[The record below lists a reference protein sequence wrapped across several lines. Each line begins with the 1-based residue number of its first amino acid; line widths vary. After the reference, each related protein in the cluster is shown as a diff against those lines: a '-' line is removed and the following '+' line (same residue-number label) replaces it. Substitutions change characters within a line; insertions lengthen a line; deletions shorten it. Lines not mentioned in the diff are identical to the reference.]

1 MLGLNTVK
9 LYKVK
14 ALIPLSSKRLLPI
27 KPLCFWLG
35 ALFFV
40 SLSSLAAEKSYFEGN
55 SKLSKLAANED
66 NNNDALQQT
75 LELNFSPESREKL
88 RKALDDYARS
98 IDQDHDRI
106 EERRRV
112 MQESLE
118 ARFFDADNDGEVDGP
133 IGANGIPVD
142 SNGGETPGDTDNDGA
157 VDPYDVDDDGDFND
171 PLEFLGGNASAAT
184 SATFDIGIPT
194 SNVTYGPHR
203 LRVIAAF
210 GTGPSFIVNGLS
222 YFFVIA
228 ALMNLNEK
236 AFFHLDRPKSDGS
249 IREGI
254 AYAKARP
261 DIYVV
266 MLMVFFLATFGLNFQ
281 IFNALMATQEF
292 GLGPASFGLMG
303 TFIAIG
309 SLSGAIGS
317 ARLERFRN
325 TKFVIK
331 GGIAFSISIMVLS
344 IIPSY
349 SLYILWLPICGVTA
363 LTTLVSA
370 NSIVQTSTDPAIRGR
385 VMGLYL
391 LIFMGG
397 TPFGSPLI
405 GATTDLVG
413 IRPTIVICGGIS
425 LAASLYIWFKYKNR
439 VTLPADI
446 SVATVLKTVDRDH
459 K

>member
-1 MLGLNTVK
+1 MRLSVKEDGNWRSFRHRNYQILFPANAVSNIGSWAQRIAQDWLVLELTNNSGTYLGLVTAVQFAP
-9 LYKVK
+9 V
-14 ALIPLSSKRLLPI
+14 
-27 KPLCFWLG
+27 
-35 ALFFV
+35 LFFSLHGGKFADRFNKRKVLVLTNIMGGAASLGLGILVITDLIALWHVFVLAAVLGVSTAIDAPVRQAFTTEVVGQSDLPNAV
-40 SLSSLAAEKSYFEGN
+40 SLN
-55 SKLSKLAANED
+55 SANF
-66 NNNDALQQT
+66 NAGRL
-75 LELNFSPESREKL
+75 
-88 RKALDDYARS
+88 
-98 IDQDHDRI
+98 I
-106 EERRRV
+106 
-112 MQESLE
+112 
-118 ARFFDADNDGEVDGP
+118 GP
-133 IGANGIPVD
+133 AI
-142 SNGGETPGDTDNDGA
+142 SGG
-157 VDPYDVDDDGDFND
+157 
-171 PLEFLGGNASAAT
+171 L
-184 SATFDIGIPT
+184 
-194 SNVTYGPHR
+194 
-203 LRVIAAF
+203 IAAF
-210 GTGPSFIVNGLS
+210 GTGPSFIINGLS
-222 YFFVIA
+222 YLFVIA
-228 ALMNLNEK
+228 ALLNLNEK
-236 AFFHLDRPKSDGS
+236 GFFHQDRPKSDGS

-309 SLSGAIGS
+309 SLTGAIGS

-331 GGIAFSISIMVLS
+331 GGILFSISILVLS

-349 SLYILWLPICGVTA
+349 TLYILWLPICGLTA

-405 GATTDLVG
+405 GTTTELLG
-413 IRPTIVICGGIS
+413 IRPTIALCGGIS
-425 LAASLYIWFKYKNR
+425 LGASIIIWIRYKNR
-439 VTLPADI
+439 VEQPADT
-446 SVATVLKTVDRDH
+446 SVAGVLKTVDRNH
-459 K
+459 N

>member
-1 MLGLNTVK
+1 MRLSVKEDGNWRSFRHRNYRILFPANTVSNIGSWAQRIAQDWLVLELTNNNGTYLGLVTAVQFAPVLAFSLHGGK
-9 LYKVK
+9 LADRFNKRKVLILTNLIGGAASL
-14 ALIPLSSKRLLPI
+14 ALGILVMTDLIALWHVFVLAGILGISTAIDAPVRQSFTTEVVGQTDLPN
-27 KPLCFWLG
+27 
-35 ALFFV
+35 AV
-40 SLSSLAAEKSYFEGN
+40 SLN
-55 SKLSKLAANED
+55 SANF
-66 NNNDALQQT
+66 NAGRL
-75 LELNFSPESREKL
+75 
-88 RKALDDYARS
+88 
-98 IDQDHDRI
+98 
-106 EERRRV
+106 V
-112 MQESLE
+112 
-118 ARFFDADNDGEVDGP
+118 GP
-133 IGANGIPVD
+133 AI
-142 SNGGETPGDTDNDGA
+142 SGG
-157 VDPYDVDDDGDFND
+157 
-171 PLEFLGGNASAAT
+171 L
-184 SATFDIGIPT
+184 
-194 SNVTYGPHR
+194 
-203 LRVIAAF
+203 IAAF

-222 YFFVIA
+222 YLFVIA

-439 VTLPADI
+439 VTLPSDI

>member
-1 MLGLNTVK
+1 MRLSVKEHGNWRSFRHRNYQILFPANTVSNIGSWAQRIAQDWLVLELTNNNGTYLGLVTAVQFAP
-9 LYKVK
+9 V
-14 ALIPLSSKRLLPI
+14 
-27 KPLCFWLG
+27 
-35 ALFFV
+35 LFFSLHGGKLADRFNKRKVLVLTNIMGGAASLGLGMLVMTDLIALWHVFVLAAVLGISTAIDAPVRQAFTTEVVGQSDLPNAV
-40 SLSSLAAEKSYFEGN
+40 SLN
-55 SKLSKLAANED
+55 SANF
-66 NNNDALQQT
+66 NAGRL
-75 LELNFSPESREKL
+75 
-88 RKALDDYARS
+88 
-98 IDQDHDRI
+98 I
-106 EERRRV
+106 
-112 MQESLE
+112 
-118 ARFFDADNDGEVDGP
+118 GP
-133 IGANGIPVD
+133 AI
-142 SNGGETPGDTDNDGA
+142 SGG
-157 VDPYDVDDDGDFND
+157 
-171 PLEFLGGNASAAT
+171 L
-184 SATFDIGIPT
+184 
-194 SNVTYGPHR
+194 
-203 LRVIAAF
+203 IAAF
-210 GTGPSFIVNGLS
+210 GTGPSFIINGLS

-228 ALMNLNEK
+228 ALLNLNEK
-236 AFFHLDRPKSDGS
+236 AFFHQDRPKSDGS

-309 SLSGAIGS
+309 SLTGAIGS
-317 ARLERFRN
+317 ARLERFRD

-331 GGIAFSISIMVLS
+331 GGILFSISIMALS

-349 SLYILWLPICGVTA
+349 TLYILWLPICGLTA

-405 GATTDLVG
+405 GTSTELIG
-413 IRPTIVICGGIS
+413 IRPTIALCGGIS
-425 LAASLYIWFKYKNR
+425 LAASLFIWFRYKNR
-439 VTLPADI
+439 VQPPADI
-446 SVATVLKTVDRDH
+446 SVASVLKTIDRNKD
-459 K
+459 

>member
-1 MLGLNTVK
+1 MAFKVKVDGNWRSFRHRNYRILFPANAVSNIGSWAQRIAQDWLVLELTDNNGTYLGLVTAVQFAPVLLFSLHGGK
-9 LYKVK
+9 LADRFNKRKVLIWTNVVGGAASLGLGVLVMTDHILLWHVF
-14 ALIPLSSKRLLPI
+14 ALAAVLGISTAIDAPVRQSFTTEVVGQADLPN
-27 KPLCFWLG
+27 
-35 ALFFV
+35 AV
-40 SLSSLAAEKSYFEGN
+40 SLN
-55 SKLSKLAANED
+55 SANFNAGRLIGPALS
-66 NNNDALQQT
+66 
-75 LELNFSPESREKL
+75 
-88 RKALDDYARS
+88 
-98 IDQDHDRI
+98 
-106 EERRRV
+106 
-112 MQESLE
+112 
-118 ARFFDADNDGEVDGP
+118 
-133 IGANGIPVD
+133 
-142 SNGGETPGDTDNDGA
+142 GG
-157 VDPYDVDDDGDFND
+157 
-171 PLEFLGGNASAAT
+171 L
-184 SATFDIGIPT
+184 
-194 SNVTYGPHR
+194 
-203 LRVIAAF
+203 IAAF

-222 YFFVIA
+222 YFFVIT
-228 ALMNLNEK
+228 ALLNLNEK
-236 AFFHLDRPKSDGS
+236 GFFHQDQAKSDGN

-309 SLSGAIGS
+309 SLTGAIGS

-331 GGIAFSISIMVLS
+331 GGIVFSASIMVLA
-344 IIPSY
+344 ILPNYISY
-349 SLYILWLPICGVTA
+349 VIWLPICGVTA

-405 GATTDLVG
+405 GTATELIG
-413 IRPTIVICGGIS
+413 IRPTIALCGGIS
-425 LAASLYIWFKYKNR
+425 LFASLYIWFKYKNR
-439 VTLPADI
+439 VQLPADI
-446 SVATVLKTVDRDH
+446 SVATVLKDR
-459 K
+459 

>member
-1 MLGLNTVK
+1 MRMSVKEDGNWRSFRHRNYRILFPANTVSNIGSWAQRIAQDWLVLELTNNNGTYLGLVTAVQFAP
-9 LYKVK
+9 V
-14 ALIPLSSKRLLPI
+14 
-27 KPLCFWLG
+27 
-35 ALFFV
+35 LFFSLHGGKLADRFNKRKVLILTNIMGGAASLGLGILVMTDLIVLWHVFVLAAVLGISTAIDAPVRQAFTTEVVGQSDLPNAV
-40 SLSSLAAEKSYFEGN
+40 SLN
-55 SKLSKLAANED
+55 SANF
-66 NNNDALQQT
+66 NAGRL
-75 LELNFSPESREKL
+75 
-88 RKALDDYARS
+88 
-98 IDQDHDRI
+98 I
-106 EERRRV
+106 
-112 MQESLE
+112 
-118 ARFFDADNDGEVDGP
+118 GP
-133 IGANGIPVD
+133 AI
-142 SNGGETPGDTDNDGA
+142 SGG
-157 VDPYDVDDDGDFND
+157 
-171 PLEFLGGNASAAT
+171 L
-184 SATFDIGIPT
+184 
-194 SNVTYGPHR
+194 
-203 LRVIAAF
+203 IAAF
-210 GTGPSFIVNGLS
+210 GTGPSFIINGLS

-228 ALMNLNEK
+228 ALLNLNEK
-236 AFFHLDRPKSDGS
+236 GFFHQDRPKSDGS

-266 MLMVFFLATFGLNFQ
+266 MLMVFFSATFGLNFQ

-344 IIPSY
+344 IIPTY
-349 SLYILWLPICGVTA
+349 TLYILWLPICGVTA

-405 GATTDLVG
+405 GTSTELIG
-413 IRPTIVICGGIS
+413 IRPTIVLCGGIS
-425 LAASLYIWFKYKNR
+425 LAASLYIWFRYKHR
-439 VTLPADI
+439 VEIPEDT
-446 SVATVLKTVDRDH
+446 SVAGVLKTVNRDH
-459 K
+459 D

>member
-1 MLGLNTVK
+1 MRLSVKEDGNWRSFRHRNYRILFPANTVSNIGSWAQRIAQDWLVLELTDNNGTYLGLVTAVQFAP
-9 LYKVK
+9 V
-14 ALIPLSSKRLLPI
+14 
-27 KPLCFWLG
+27 
-35 ALFFV
+35 LFFSLHGGKFADRFNKRRVLILTNIVGGAASLALGVLVMTGLIELWHVFVLAAILGISTAIDAPVRQSFTTEVVGQTDLPNAV
-40 SLSSLAAEKSYFEGN
+40 SLN
-55 SKLSKLAANED
+55 SANF
-66 NNNDALQQT
+66 NAGRL
-75 LELNFSPESREKL
+75 
-88 RKALDDYARS
+88 
-98 IDQDHDRI
+98 I
-106 EERRRV
+106 
-112 MQESLE
+112 
-118 ARFFDADNDGEVDGP
+118 GP
-133 IGANGIPVD
+133 AI
-142 SNGGETPGDTDNDGA
+142 SGG
-157 VDPYDVDDDGDFND
+157 
-171 PLEFLGGNASAAT
+171 L
-184 SATFDIGIPT
+184 
-194 SNVTYGPHR
+194 
-203 LRVIAAF
+203 IAAF

-344 IIPSY
+344 IIPNY

-405 GATTDLVG
+405 GTTTELIG
-413 IRPTIVICGGIS
+413 IRPTIVLCGGIS
-425 LAASLYIWFKYKNR
+425 LTASLLIWFRYKNR
-439 VTLPADI
+439 VQLPVDI
-446 SVATVLKTVDRDH
+446 SVASVLKTVDSNNN
-459 K
+459 

>member
-1 MLGLNTVK
+1 MSVKEDGNWRSFRHRNYRILFPANTVSNIGSWAQRIAQDWLVLELTDNNGTYLGLVTAVQFAP
-9 LYKVK
+9 V
-14 ALIPLSSKRLLPI
+14 
-27 KPLCFWLG
+27 
-35 ALFFV
+35 LFFSLHGGKFADRFNKRKVLILTNIMGGAASLGLGVLVITDLIALWHVFALAAVLGISTAIDAPVRQAFTTEVVGQSDLPNAV
-40 SLSSLAAEKSYFEGN
+40 SLN
-55 SKLSKLAANED
+55 SANF
-66 NNNDALQQT
+66 NAGRL
-75 LELNFSPESREKL
+75 
-88 RKALDDYARS
+88 
-98 IDQDHDRI
+98 
-106 EERRRV
+106 V
-112 MQESLE
+112 
-118 ARFFDADNDGEVDGP
+118 GP
-133 IGANGIPVD
+133 AI
-142 SNGGETPGDTDNDGA
+142 SGG
-157 VDPYDVDDDGDFND
+157 
-171 PLEFLGGNASAAT
+171 L
-184 SATFDIGIPT
+184 
-194 SNVTYGPHR
+194 
-203 LRVIAAF
+203 IAAF

-228 ALMNLNEK
+228 ALLNLNEK

-331 GGIAFSISIMVLS
+331 GGIIFSISIMALS
-344 IIPSY
+344 IIPNY
-349 SLYILWLPICGVTA
+349 TLYILWLPICGVTA

-405 GATTDLVG
+405 GTTTEILG
-413 IRPTIVICGGIS
+413 IRPTIALCGGIS
-425 LAASLYIWFKYKNR
+425 LAASVIIWFRYKNR
-439 VTLPADI
+439 VQLPADT
-446 SVATVLKTVDRDH
+446 SVAGVLKTVNRDH
-459 K
+459 N

>member
-1 MLGLNTVK
+1 MRMSVKEDGNWRSFRHRNYRILFPANTVSNIGSWAQRIAQDWLVLELTDNNGTYLGLVTAVQFAP
-9 LYKVK
+9 V
-14 ALIPLSSKRLLPI
+14 
-27 KPLCFWLG
+27 
-35 ALFFV
+35 LFFSLHGGKFADRFNKRKVLILTNIMGGAASLGLGVLVITDLIALWHVFALAAVLGISTAIDAPVRQAFTTEVVGQSDLPNAV
-40 SLSSLAAEKSYFEGN
+40 SLN
-55 SKLSKLAANED
+55 SANF
-66 NNNDALQQT
+66 NAGRL
-75 LELNFSPESREKL
+75 
-88 RKALDDYARS
+88 
-98 IDQDHDRI
+98 I
-106 EERRRV
+106 
-112 MQESLE
+112 
-118 ARFFDADNDGEVDGP
+118 GP
-133 IGANGIPVD
+133 AI
-142 SNGGETPGDTDNDGA
+142 SGG
-157 VDPYDVDDDGDFND
+157 
-171 PLEFLGGNASAAT
+171 L
-184 SATFDIGIPT
+184 
-194 SNVTYGPHR
+194 
-203 LRVIAAF
+203 IAAF

-228 ALMNLNEK
+228 ALLNLNEK
-236 AFFHLDRPKSDGS
+236 AFFNLDRPKSDGS

-331 GGIAFSISIMVLS
+331 GGILFSISIMALS
-344 IIPSY
+344 IIPNY
-349 SLYILWLPICGVTA
+349 TLYILWLPICGLTA

-405 GATTDLVG
+405 GTTTELLG
-413 IRPTIVICGGIS
+413 IRPTIALCGGIS
-425 LAASLYIWFKYKNR
+425 LAASVIIWFRYKNR
-439 VTLPADI
+439 VQLPADT
-446 SVATVLKTVDRDH
+446 SVTGVLKTVNRDH
-459 K
+459 N

>member
-1 MLGLNTVK
+1 MRMSVKEDGNWRSFRHRNYRILFPANTVSNIGSWAQRIAQDWLVLELTNNNGTYLGLVTAVQFAPVLLFSLHGGK
-9 LYKVK
+9 LADRFNKRKV
-14 ALIPLSSKRLLPI
+14 LILTNIIGGAASLG
-27 KPLCFWLG
+27 LG
-35 ALFFV
+35 ALVITNTVALWHVFVLAGVLGISTAIDAPVRQSFTTEVVGQTDLPNAV
-40 SLSSLAAEKSYFEGN
+40 SLN
-55 SKLSKLAANED
+55 SANF
-66 NNNDALQQT
+66 NAGRL
-75 LELNFSPESREKL
+75 
-88 RKALDDYARS
+88 
-98 IDQDHDRI
+98 
-106 EERRRV
+106 V
-112 MQESLE
+112 
-118 ARFFDADNDGEVDGP
+118 GP
-133 IGANGIPVD
+133 AI
-142 SNGGETPGDTDNDGA
+142 SGG
-157 VDPYDVDDDGDFND
+157 
-171 PLEFLGGNASAAT
+171 L
-184 SATFDIGIPT
+184 
-194 SNVTYGPHR
+194 
-203 LRVIAAF
+203 IAAF
-210 GTGPSFIVNGLS
+210 GTGPSFIINGLS

-236 AFFHLDRPKSDGS
+236 GFFHLDRPKSDGN

-309 SLSGAIGS
+309 SLTGAIGS

-331 GGIAFSISIMVLS
+331 GGILFSISIMVFAV
-344 IIPSY
+344 IPSY
-349 SLYILWLPICGVTA
+349 NLYLVWLPICGFVA

-385 VMGLYL
+385 VMGIYL

-405 GATTDLVG
+405 GASADLIG
-413 IRPTIVICGGIS
+413 IRPTIAICGGIS
-425 LAASLYIWFKYKNR
+425 LFASLIIWFGYKNR
-439 VTLPADI
+439 VELPADT
-446 SVATVLKTVDRDH
+446 SVATVLKTVNRDH
-459 K
+459 D

>member
-1 MLGLNTVK
+1 MRLSVKEDGNWRSFRHRNYRILFPANTVSNIGSWAQRIAQDWLVLELTNNNGTYLGLVTAVQFAPVLAFSLHGGK
-9 LYKVK
+9 LADRFNKRKVLILTNVVGGAASL
-14 ALIPLSSKRLLPI
+14 ALGVLVMTDLIALWHVFVLAGILGISTAIDAPVRQSFTTEVVGQTDLPN
-27 KPLCFWLG
+27 
-35 ALFFV
+35 AV
-40 SLSSLAAEKSYFEGN
+40 SLN
-55 SKLSKLAANED
+55 SANF
-66 NNNDALQQT
+66 NAGRL
-75 LELNFSPESREKL
+75 
-88 RKALDDYARS
+88 
-98 IDQDHDRI
+98 
-106 EERRRV
+106 V
-112 MQESLE
+112 
-118 ARFFDADNDGEVDGP
+118 GP
-133 IGANGIPVD
+133 AI
-142 SNGGETPGDTDNDGA
+142 SGG
-157 VDPYDVDDDGDFND
+157 
-171 PLEFLGGNASAAT
+171 L
-184 SATFDIGIPT
+184 
-194 SNVTYGPHR
+194 
-203 LRVIAAF
+203 IAAF

-236 AFFHLDRPKSDGS
+236 AFFHLDRPKSDGN

-331 GGIAFSISIMVLS
+331 GGIAFSLSIIVLS

-439 VTLPADI
+439 VSLPADI